1 MYIIQ
6 ISSFQT
12 TKGVD
17 RYKKYRK
24 VDRIITFAR
33 YYFILRWPTIFS
45 ALFTIGNLEPNFYYD
60 NFSRKIS
67 FNHY

>member
-17 RYKKYRK
+17 KYKKYRK

-33 YYFILRWPTIFS
+33 YYFKVYIY
-45 ALFTIGNLEPNFYYD
+45 IGGPQFLVLCLQ
-60 NFSRKIS
+60 
-67 FNHY
+67 